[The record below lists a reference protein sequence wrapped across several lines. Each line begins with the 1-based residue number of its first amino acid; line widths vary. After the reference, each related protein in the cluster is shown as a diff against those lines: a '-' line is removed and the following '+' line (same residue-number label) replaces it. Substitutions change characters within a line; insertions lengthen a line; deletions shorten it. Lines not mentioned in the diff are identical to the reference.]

1 MACNSHQH
9 NTSLL
14 SEEEDSSLVTVR
26 TQQGDS
32 IQAEF
37 LRLYIHEKR
46 DLKETMAAVEKSY
59 GIKLWCVEYP
69 DVK

>member
-1 MACNSHQH
+1 MACNSDQH
-9 NTSLL
+9 NTPLL

-26 TQQGDS
+26 TQQWDS
-32 IQAEF
+32 IEADF
-37 LRLYIHEKR
+37 FRLYIQEKR
-46 DLKETMAAVEKSY
+46 YLKETMAAVEKSY